1 MTPIQ
6 LYVIDIFAC
15 TIFADSLHNPAV
27 QHHGPYKGGSGEQTH
42 LLACPTF
49 SVGLIIQ
56 CGVSLNPYMLAFM
69 LSLYDTCGYC
79 RWVQRVQRRLQN
91 GLRLSHVLLERYTYS
106 DVNGC

>member
-6 LYVIDIFAC
+6 LYVLDIFAC

-27 QHHGPYKGGSGEQTH
+27 QYHGPYKGGSGEQTH

-56 CGVSLNPYMLAFM
+56 CGVSLISTCWPLCY
-69 LSLYDTCGYC
+69 LYIILVVIADGC
-79 RWVQRVQRRLQN
+79 RECRGDCRMV
-91 GLRLSHVLLERYTYS
+91 
-106 DVNGC
+106 